1 MEAASLSPTAPARAE
16 RCSPALLR
24 LAPDEALV
32 ERVRAGSEEAFTAL
46 YERHYRSILSY
57 CRHMLRSREEG
68 EDAVQQTF
76 INAYRGMLSGDKELN
91 LRPWLYRI
99 ARNHCIS
106 TMRSRR
112 PVVEVS
118 EEHPSLVGLAQEV
131 GSRSDLREMFR
142 DLALLPDEQREALI
156 LTELHDNSHVEA
168 ADIIGCDKEKV
179 KSLVFQAR
187 SSLMKSK
194 EARDVSCED
203 IRSQLSVLRGGSLRR
218 SLIRRHLTECEGC
231 RGFDSEVKRQRQ
243 AMALILPVIP
253 TAALKGGAGTAIAA
267 SGMNG
272 FSSVGASGLAAGGSV
287 GPPVAAASVSYI
299 VSPGSLASAASAASV
314 SSAATAGGAGGAG
327 VGSIVSSSVTSIAG
341 KLGVSAA
348 LVKGVVA
355 TAAVTAVVAGGVG
368 GPGVVRQAEQK
379 ILGTSQGTSQGAGH
393 GKSAEA
399 HGKGGSAQG
408 IAHGHN
414 GRRDAAG
421 TKRGR
426 HGSAAHDPAT
436 PRGLQGKQDGK
447 QGLGRPEAPGSRA
460 RADAPGQSA
469 RPGDHAAP
477 GRPDSPGD
485 RAAPNG
491 KSGGASPPA
500 RVTPTPGVH
509 PTPKTPPAY
518 GRPDSTPSPAKPTKS
533 QGKTPVLPSAVP
545 LDVPAP

>member
-1 MEAASLSPTAPARAE
+1 MEAASLSPAAPARAE

-142 DLALLPDEQREALI
+142 DLASLPDEQREALI

-168 ADIIGCDKEKV
+168 AEIIGCDKEKV

-218 SLIRRHLTECEGC
+218 SLIRRHVTECEGC
-231 RGFDSEVKRQRQ
+231 RGFDHEVKRQRQ

-267 SGMNG
+267 GGMNG
-272 FSSVGASGLAAGGSV
+272 FSSVGASGLAAAGSV

-314 SSAATAGGAGGAG
+314 GSAATTGVGGAG
-327 VGSIVSSSVTSIAG
+327 VGSIVSTSVTSIAG

-355 TAAVTAVVAGGVG
+355 TVAVSAVVAGGVT

-379 ILGTSQGTSQGAGH
+379 ILGTSQG
-393 GKSAEA
+393 KSADA
-399 HGKGGSAQG
+399 QHGKGGSAQG

-414 GRRDAAG
+414 GRDGAAA
-421 TKRGR
+421 KRGR
-426 HGSAAHDPAT
+426 QGSAAHDPST
-436 PRGLQGKQDGK
+436 PRGLQGKQEGK

-469 RPGDHAAP
+469 GPGDHAAP

-500 RVTPTPGVH
+500 KVTPTPDVH

-518 GRPDSTPSPAKPTKS
+518 GRPDSTPAPTKS
-533 QGKTPVLPSAVP
+533 QGKAPVLPSAVP

>member
-1 MEAASLSPTAPARAE
+1 MEAASLSPAAPARAE

-32 ERVRAGSEEAFTAL
+32 ERVRDGSEEAFTAL

-76 INAYRGMLSGDKELN
+76 INAYRSMLGGDKELN

-99 ARNHCIS
+99 ARNQCIS
-106 TMRSRR
+106 TLRSRR
-112 PVVEVS
+112 TVVEVS

-142 DLALLPDEQREALI
+142 DLASLPDEQREALI

-231 RGFDSEVKRQRQ
+231 RGFDHEVKRQRQ

-272 FSSVGASGLAAGGSV
+272 FSGVGASGLAAGGSV

-299 VSPGSLASAASAASV
+299 VSPGSLASAASV
-314 SSAATAGGAGGAG
+314 SSAASAGGVSGAG

-341 KLGVSAA
+341 KLGVSAL

-355 TAAVTAVVAGGVG
+355 TVAVSAVVAGGIG
-368 GPGVVRQAEQK
+368 GAGVVRQAEQK
-379 ILGTSQGTSQGAGH
+379 IFGTSQG
-393 GKSAEA
+393 KSAGA
-399 HGKGGSAQG
+399 LHGKGGSAQG

-414 GRRDAAG
+414 GRRDGAAA
-421 TKRGR
+421 KRGR

-436 PRGLQGKQDGK
+436 PRGLQGKQG
-447 QGLGRPEAPGSRA
+447 QGRPEAPGSRG
-460 RADAPGQSA
+460 RADAPGRPA
-469 RPGDHAAP
+469 TPGDHAV
-477 GRPDSPGD
+477 
-485 RAAPNG
+485 PNG

-500 RVTPTPGVH
+500 KVTPTPGVH
-509 PTPKTPPAY
+509 LTPKTPPAY
-518 GRPDSTPSPAKPTKS
+518 GRPDSTLSPATPTKS
-533 QGKTPVLPSAVP
+533 QGKALVLPSAVP
-545 LDVPAP
+545 LDVAAP